1 MLERLKSLPFGT
13 WFETGAGPAPER
25 GRLKLSWSS
34 PLTNRCLLTN
44 QRGARVDER
53 GLEQLARDLVAGSMR
68 FDDAA
73 RDSLLDRC
81 WNDAVAALDAQ
92 AADGSGAL
100 PA

>member
-1 MLERLKSLPFGT
+1 
-13 WFETGAGPAPER
+13 
-25 GRLKLSWSS
+25 
-34 PLTNRCLLTN
+34 
-44 QRGARVDER
+44 
-53 GLEQLARDLVAGSMR
+53 MR